1 MVLIYSL
8 VQSARIKGSAGE
20 PIPNPSEA
28 LKKMEVDF
36 RRGDFSLVCAG
47 PGTGKSIWAMN
58 LALAS
63 KQGIPVMY
71 WSADSNATTQLSRA
85 TSILTGH
92 NVRDVKK
99 ALLEDRFHEYEKS
112 LGDKWWVRL
121 NYEAMPS
128 PKDMEQDLDIY
139 YEIFGCYPHLC
150 VVDNITNVDTGG
162 AVSAESFT
170 FGLEG
175 MCEFLNEMARETE
188 AHVQALHHVVGEHSD
203 GLKPIP
209 LSGVKGKIHR
219 VPSLVLTIHREP
231 DEQGMNR
238 VLNISPVKNREGFQ
252 DPSGNTY
259 VKMELDSQTLRLKDH
274 ADAMGINF

>member
-1 MVLIYSL
+1 MYSL
-8 VQSARIKGSAGE
+8 VQSARIKGNSGA
-20 PIPNPSEA
+20 PIPNPSKA
-28 LKKMEVDF
+28 LAKMEVDF

-63 KQGIPVMY
+63 EKGIPVMY

-92 NVRDVKK
+92 HVRDVKK
-99 ALLEDRFHEYEKS
+99 ALLEDRFQEYEKS
-112 LGDKWWVRL
+112 LADKWWIRL

-128 PKDMEQDLDIY
+128 QKDMEEDLEIY
-139 YEIFGCYPHLC
+139 YEVFGCHPHLA

-162 AVSAESFT
+162 AVNAESFT

-175 MCEFLNEMARETE
+175 MCEYLNDMARATE
-188 AHVQALHHVVGEHSD
+188 AHVQALHHVTGEWSD

-209 LSGVKGKIHR
+209 QSGIKGKIGR
-219 VPSLVLTIHREP
+219 VPSLALTIHKEP

-238 VLNISPVKNREGFQ
+238 ILNFSPVKNREGFA
-252 DPSGNTY
+252 DPSGNTF
-259 VKMELDSQTLRLKDH
+259 VSMELDSNTLRLKDVETPT
-274 ADAMGINF
+274 F